1 MIPMILAA
9 AVSGICALPSYLSRS
24 AQAQRKAEKDSQRKA
39 QQLQEILQS
48 ENNGGKDEILN
59 AAFQRDR
66 KKSSFA
72 FKKSLRAKRAMTPE
86 PYAAAMVAAATPA
99 VPQISEDNDVGANSA
114 NSANVEHT
122 AQAAPVIPVAP
133 VAQETKVVTKAEPPK
148 AKAKAQT
155 QAKTIAQAQTKGK
168 VAKRAKTDMPMYSEH
183 NLVYSSGDQRYSY
196 VCNAMEQALAKAH
209 INKDDFKQYEEPEA
223 PVLDAVAA
231 EEIEAKVDF
240 AAEVEAELT
249 AEATADAP
257 ATDAH
262 ELNDVTE
269 LAPQKEVAAEAEPS
283 VVAAVEV
290 LAPVVEAEQP
300 KVKVKAKAS
309 APAKVVKRSKPE
321 MPVYSEHNL
330 VYSSGDQRFSYVC
343 NAMEQALAKA
353 HINKDDFKQY
363 EEPVAPVLDAAAFE
377 EIEAKTEL
385 TAEATADAST
395 TEAYELNDA
404 TELAPQEVVAAEAE
418 PSVVAAAE
426 VLPPVVEAE
435 QPKVQ
440 AKAKTPVQA
449 KAVKR
454 SKPEMPVNPE
464 YNFVYTSGDQRYSYV
479 CNAME
484 QALAKA
490 HINKD
495 DFKQY
500 EEPEAPVLDAVAAEE
515 IEAKVDF
522 AAEVEAELTAE
533 ATAYAPATEAH
544 ELNDVTEL
552 APQEIVA
559 AEAEPS
565 VVAAA
570 EVLPPVV
577 EAEQPKVQAKAKT
590 PVQAKA
596 VKRSKPEMP
605 VNPEY
610 NFVYTSDD
618 QSYSCVSNAMEQA
631 LAKAHI
637 NKHDFKQYEEP
648 VEPLEVEELEVEV
661 LEAAMADT
669 AVESDSLATIEV
681 EAKVDVFADTETDT
695 DVCADADADV
705 DVYTD
710 AEEPVVAEELNVV
723 TEIAVNEVEVAVEQS
738 EVELNEAVTEPSETI
753 AATEMNVEAV
763 DMLTAAT
770 EADAAAEAAVTADTD
785 LDVALAAL
793 AATASAIEAADND
806 SVADTATV
814 AEQHLDA
821 ATPQPEPEQMDAF
834 GPESDPEFEYEA
846 EAQESFTA
854 AGSFALNINQVQAE
868 SMAMA
873 QKLINNYPD
882 QIREDDINFVTTVA
896 RVGCHDLT
904 SIKKIYDSVMSRC
917 QLLVV

>member
-24 AQAQRKAEKDSQRKA
+24 TQAQR
-39 QQLQEILQS
+39 
-48 ENNGGKDEILN
+48 
-59 AAFQRDR
+59 
-66 KKSSFA
+66 
-72 FKKSLRAKRAMTPE
+72 
-86 PYAAAMVAAATPA
+86 
-99 VPQISEDNDVGANSA
+99 
-114 NSANVEHT
+114 
-122 AQAAPVIPVAP
+122 
-133 VAQETKVVTKAEPPK
+133 KAEPPK

-209 INKDDFKQYEEPEA
+209 INKDDFRQYEEPEA

-257 ATDAH
+257 ATEDH

-283 VVAAVEV
+283 VVAAAEV
-290 LAPVVEAEQP
+290 LPPVVEAEQP

-440 AKAKTPVQA
+440 AKAKTPAQV

-533 ATAYAPATEAH
+533 ATADAPATEAH

-552 APQEIVA
+552 APQEVVA

-590 PVQAKA
+590 TVQAKA

-695 DVCADADADV
+695 DVCADA
-705 DVYTD
+705 
-710 AEEPVVAEELNVV
+710 EEPVVAEELNVV
-723 TEIAVNEVEVAVEQS
+723 TEIAVNEVEVAAEQS
-738 EVELNEAVTEPSETI
+738 EVELTEAITELSETTT
-753 AATEMNVEAV
+753 ATEVNAEAV

-770 EADAAAEAAVTADTD
+770 EAEAEATAIATADTD

-793 AATASAIEAADND
+793 AETASAIGAADND

-821 ATPQPEPEQMDAF
+821 ATPQPAPEQMDAF
-834 GPESDPEFEYEA
+834 GPESDPEFEHEAEA

-873 QKLINNYPD
+873 QKLINSYPD

>member
-1 MIPMILAA
+1 MIPMILSA

-24 AQAQRKAEKDSQRKA
+24 TQAQR
-39 QQLQEILQS
+39 
-48 ENNGGKDEILN
+48 
-59 AAFQRDR
+59 
-66 KKSSFA
+66 
-72 FKKSLRAKRAMTPE
+72 
-86 PYAAAMVAAATPA
+86 
-99 VPQISEDNDVGANSA
+99 
-114 NSANVEHT
+114 
-122 AQAAPVIPVAP
+122 
-133 VAQETKVVTKAEPPK
+133 KAEPPK

-209 INKDDFKQYEEPEA
+209 INKDDFRQYEEPEA
-223 PVLDAVAA
+223 PVLDAAA
-231 EEIEAKVDF
+231 FEEIEAKT
-240 AAEVEAELT
+240 ELT

-257 ATDAH
+257 ATEAH

-300 KVKVKAKAS
+300 KVKAKAS

-440 AKAKTPVQA
+440 AKAKTPAQV

-464 YNFVYTSGDQRYSYV
+464 YNFVYTSGDQRFSYV

-533 ATAYAPATEAH
+533 ATADAPATEAH

-648 VEPLEVEELEVEV
+648 VEPLEVEELEVEL

-710 AEEPVVAEELNVV
+710 AEEPVVAEELN
-723 TEIAVNEVEVAVEQS
+723 TASEIAVNEVEVAVEQS

-793 AATASAIEAADND
+793 AETASAIGAADND

-814 AEQHLDA
+814 AEQHLDS

-896 RVGCHDLT
+896 RVGCHDLA